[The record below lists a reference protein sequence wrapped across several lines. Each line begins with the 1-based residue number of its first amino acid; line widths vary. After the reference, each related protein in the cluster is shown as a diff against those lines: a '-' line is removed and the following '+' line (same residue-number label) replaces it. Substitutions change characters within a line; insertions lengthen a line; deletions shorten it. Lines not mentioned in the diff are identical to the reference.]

1 MKLLLGSNS
10 PRRNEL
16 LIQLGYTFTKVKID
30 CNEDFLS
37 SLPIEEVAEYLA
49 KKKSL
54 AYTSL
59 SENEILITADTVVIS
74 EGKIL
79 NKPKDRE
86 EARTMLTMLSGKIHQ
101 VKTGICIRS
110 LEKGESLDTATT
122 SVTIK
127 ELTDKEILFYIDTYK
142 PYDKAGAYGIQEW
155 FGLTCV
161 SSISGS
167 YYNVVGLPTDLLYK
181 RLKQLYGI

>member
-1 MKLLLGSNS
+1 MKILLGSNS

-16 LIQLGYTFTKVKID
+16 LTQLGYVFTKVKID
-30 CNEDFLS
+30 CDEVFS
-37 SLPIEEVAEYLA
+37 SSMPVEEVAEYLA

-59 SENEILITADTVVIS
+59 NENEILITADTVVIAD
-74 EGKIL
+74 GQIL

-86 EARTMLTMLSGKIHQ
+86 EARSMLTMLSGKSHLVQ
-101 VKTGICIRS
+101 TGLCIRS
-110 LEKGESLDTATT
+110 LEKDALLDTTT
-122 SVTIK
+122 TRVTVK
-127 ELTDKEILFYIDTYK
+127 KLTDEEITFYIETYK

-155 FGLTCV
+155 FGLACV

-181 RLKQLYGI
+181 RLKNSYGI